1 MAPPIVFHPIA
12 LAKIQ
17 FFKGASR
24 SCGQTL
30 DIARAR
36 TGDGNELA

>member
-17 FFKGASR
+17 FFKGR
-24 SCGQTL
+24 TTV
-30 DIARAR
+30 ARA
-36 TGDGNELA
+36 NA